1 VIASIVPAPSVG
13 PPHRGSR
20 PERTRTPPARS
31 TGVELGGDGAGR
43 SHGIVGPRD
52 GAADHQQVRA
62 VRHRSIDADEAPYAE
77 YLEAALRLSQ
87 PGTVTVADNVV
98 RGGAVA

>member
-1 VIASIVPAPSVG
+1 
-13 PPHRGSR
+13 
-20 PERTRTPPARS
+20 
-31 TGVELGGDGAGR
+31 
-43 SHGIVGPRD
+43 
-52 GAADHQQVRA
+52 